1 MGGKT
6 TTLGDSLTQSNS
18 YQITQPNNYRDE
30 DFGKFRCYRMY
41 TKDKKDENY
50 EKNLTKKLQG
60 KVFNF

>member
-1 MGGKT
+1 VEKPL
-6 TTLGDSLTQSNS
+6 TLGDSLTQSNS
-18 YQITQPNNYRDE
+18 YQITQPNNYGDE

-41 TKDKKDENY
+41 TKEKNVENY